1 MSTLLDTFSGLFR
14 LDRYYARRGTSRSP
28 LMTMFELAVT
38 IVVVFLPA
46 MLTNAYYIRVLENI
60 AIFGLLAMGLNLIF
74 GYTGQVSLGQAGF
87 YALGAYAS
95 VLLEQRVLDRAA
107 LDTALTKARAA
118 DFAVRAQL
126 EAGAV
131 DFIASLA
138 PADRMRLAEAMRQRA
153 KNQR

>member
-1 MSTLLDTFSGLFR
+1 MTGRPFKIALAASVLLNIFLVAALVGGAASVHRLARPSIGPGSLRIAGAELPRDTRRAFR
-14 LDRYYARRGTSRSP
+14 RHLRAARRAAQSDIAASR
-28 LMTMFELAVT
+28 A
-38 IVVVFLPA
+38 A
-46 MLTNAYYIRVLENI
+46 R
-60 AIFGLLAMGLNLIF
+60 
-74 GYTGQVSLGQAGF
+74 QQ
-87 YALGAYAS
+87 AS

-107 LDTALTKARAA
+107 LDTALTKARVA

-131 DFIASLA
+131 DFIARLA